1 MIPVLLDL
9 FENIPIIKRLV
20 AVQPEYTEIATNS
33 HDAVVWIASPLWTN
47 ILASF
52 AMVVYYK
59 FAIELA
65 CFVRTKNWTGEQPK
79 RIENISRNVLHLFF
93 SSVIIFW
100 PYFDQ
105 SCWSW
110 KLAALLPAVILS
122 RLIYKGVVVGDPSDA
137 DVLNLS
143 LSGSPSALLL
153 GPFLLAGVFFWLTL
167 YQFMTEEAAIISAM
181 CFGDGLAP
189 LVGSLC
195 GRHFFN
201 VPFGRV
207 KTIEGS
213 VCVFLGTVIACYFNL
228 YILGIPLLPL
238 RIILAYGGIAA
249 VAEGT
254 SPANLDNLI
263 TPIVLHFSIERVK
276 ELLPP

>member
-1 MIPVLLDL
+1 MTTMI
-9 FENIPIIKRLV
+9 FSNIVGPG
-20 AVQPEYTEIATNS
+20 
-33 HDAVVWIASPLWTN
+33 PLWRN
-47 ILASF
+47 IFASF

-65 CFVRTKNWTGEQPK
+65 CFIRVKNWTGAEQA
-79 RIENISRNVLHLFF
+79 NISRNLLHIFF
-93 SSVIIFW
+93 SSIIIFW
-100 PYFDQ
+100 PYFDI

-110 KLAALLPAVILS
+110 KLSALLPAVILS
-122 RLIYKGVVVGDPSDA
+122 RLIYKGVIVGDTGDA
-137 DVLNLS
+137 DVQNLS
-143 LSGSPSALLL
+143 LSGSPSELLL
-153 GPFLLAGVFFWLTL
+153 GPFFLVGVFLWLTL

-189 LVGSLC
+189 LVGAFC
-195 GRHFFN
+195 GRHLYN
-201 VPFGRV
+201 VPFSRV

-213 VCVFLGTVIACYFNL
+213 VFVFLGTVAACYFNL
-228 YILGIPLLPL
+228 YIMGIPLLPL

-249 VAEGT
+249 VGEGT

>member
-1 MIPVLLDL
+1 
-9 FENIPIIKRLV
+9 
-20 AVQPEYTEIATNS
+20 
-33 HDAVVWIASPLWTN
+33 
-47 ILASF
+47 
-52 AMVVYYK
+52 
-59 FAIELA
+59 
-65 CFVRTKNWTGEQPK
+65 
-79 RIENISRNVLHLFF
+79 
-93 SSVIIFW
+93 
-100 PYFDQ
+100 
-105 SCWSW
+105 
-110 KLAALLPAVILS
+110 
-122 RLIYKGVVVGDPSDA
+122 
-137 DVLNLS
+137 
-143 LSGSPSALLL
+143 
-153 GPFLLAGVFFWLTL
+153 
-167 YQFMTEEAAIISAM
+167 MTEEAAIISAM

-189 LVGSLC
+189 LVGSLY

-201 VPFGRV
+201 VPFGSV

-213 VCVFLGTVIACYFNL
+213 VFVFLGTVVACYFNL